1 MVGECGCVVD
11 RSHNKKNVSIR
22 VRPGT
27 SPSRTIMF
35 SIELLGCDLIELV
48 GSFAQMHI
56 VDDGCPPRA
65 MLGDSFQD
73 NPVASGIRVSCGV
86 GETKILWEGESLT
99 LHTTVDTS
107 TSLPVCSNNPRLS
120 CYHETVTITGST
132 RETVLE
138 FINASQRYLERQVP
152 NRFRTLQWDAQCE
165 HWRRQG
171 SLRRRPWDSIVMDET
186 TEATLVGEMDE
197 FFSEETQSWYE
208 NHGIPYRRGF
218 LFYGPPGTG
227 KTSCVSA
234 LASRFGC
241 NVYRLN
247 LVAKGLT
254 DDSLQLAITCIK
266 ERAIV
271 VVEDVDC
278 LFDKHREKTDQNAVI
293 TFSGLLNAMDGIQTT
308 ERGTVFIFTTNFR
321 DRLDSALRRK
331 GRIDMELSFD
341 VCSTTQV
348 KRMFQRFYPSSSD
361 EQLDTFAQHVRRSR
375 SSTMPT
381 PAELQEFFVRN
392 RKTPSE
398 VACCNVSFDATT
410 SRCLEMWT

>member
-1 MVGECGCVVD
+1 MV
-11 RSHNKKNVSIR
+11 
-22 VRPGT
+22 
-27 SPSRTIMF
+27 
-35 SIELLGCDLIELV
+35 ELV
-48 GSFAQMHI
+48 GSFVQLHLLEGGAT
-56 VDDGCPPRA
+56 PRA
-65 MLGDSFQD
+65 MLGDSFHD
-73 NPVASGIRVSCGV
+73 DTVASGIQVSCGP
-86 GETKILWEGESLT
+86 GETRIQWEGEELRLCVT
-99 LHTTVDTS
+99 ADTS
-107 TSLPVCSNNPRLS
+107 TSIPICNNSPRIS
-120 CYHETVTITGST
+120 CYHETVTLTGST
-132 RETVLE
+132 RDAVLG
-138 FINASQRYLERQVP
+138 FINASQRYVERHVP
-152 NRFRTLQWDAQCE
+152 DRFRTLTWDAQCE

-171 SLRRRPWDSIVMDET
+171 SLRRRPWESIVMDEA
-186 TEATLVGEMDE
+186 TETTLVGEMDE
-197 FFSEETQSWYE
+197 FFSEETQAWYE
-208 NHGIPYRRGF
+208 GHGIPYRRGF

-241 NVYRLN
+241 NVYRLT

-271 VVEDVDC
+271 VLEDVDC
-278 LFDKHREKTDQNAVI
+278 LFDKHREKTDQNVVI

-321 DRLDSALRRK
+321 DRLDPALRRK

-348 KRMFQRFYPSSSD
+348 RRMFQRFYPTATE
-361 EQLDTFAQHVRRSR
+361 EQQDTFAQHVRRAR

-381 PAELQEFFVRN
+381 PAELQEFFVRH
-392 RKTPSE
+392 RKTPVE
-398 VACCNVSFDATT
+398 VACCNVSFDAVT